1 MKKICLLFV
10 CLLAFTGAAYAENWK
25 YYYDDETGYSGEAS
39 ITFIGDDTD
48 GNLLD
53 STVDALQAWARGVG
67 YSVHNTRKLPKEIIW
82 LFSEALKEYYLAKN
96 EVYRIF
102 IDTTVPDSGRIEGFI
117 ICVKIEDDAGDKMLV
132 NSTYMSKRKD

>member
-10 CLLAFTGAAYAENWK
+10 CLLAFTSAAYTENWK

-39 ITFIGDDTD
+39 ITVIGDDTD

-53 STVDALQAWARGVG
+53 STVDMLQAGARGLG

-96 EVYRIF
+96 EVYSIL
-102 IDTTVPDSGRIEGFI
+102 IDTTAPDSGIREGFI
-117 ICVKIEDDAGDKMLV
+117 ICVKIEDDAGKKIIV
-132 NSTYMSKRKD
+132 NSTYMRKD

>member
-10 CLLAFTGAAYAENWK
+10 CLLAFTSTAYTENWK

-53 STVDALQAWARGVG
+53 STVDMLQAGARGLG
-67 YSVHNTRKLPKEIIW
+67 YSVHNTRKLSKEIIW
-82 LFSEALKEYYLAKN
+82 LFSEALKEYYLAQN
-96 EVYRIF
+96 EVYSIL
-102 IDTTVPDSGRIEGFI
+102 IDTTAPDSGVREGFI
-117 ICVKIEDDAGDKMLV
+117 ICVKIEDDAGKKIIV
-132 NSTYMSKRKD
+132 NSTYMRKD

>member
-10 CLLAFTGAAYAENWK
+10 WLLAFASAAYTKNWK

-53 STVDALQAWARGVG
+53 STVDMLQAGARGLG
-67 YSVHNTRKLPKEIIW
+67 YSVHNTRKLSKEIIW

-96 EVYRIF
+96 EVYSIL
-102 IDTTVPDSGRIEGFI
+102 IDTTAPDSDIREGFI
-117 ICVKIEDDAGDKMLV
+117 ICVKIEDDAGDKISV
-132 NSTYMSKRKD
+132 NSSYMRKD

>member
-10 CLLAFTGAAYAENWK
+10 CMLAFIGAVYAENWK

-53 STVDALQAWARGVG
+53 STVDMLQAGARGLG
-67 YSVHNTRKLPKEIIW
+67 YSVHNIQKLPKEIIW

-96 EVYRIF
+96 EVYSIL
-102 IDTTVPDSGRIEGFI
+102 IDTTAPDSDIREGFI
-117 ICVKIEDDAGDKMLV
+117 ICVKIEDDAGDKISV
-132 NSTYMSKRKD
+132 NSSYMRKD

>member
-10 CLLAFTGAAYAENWK
+10 RLLAFASAAYTKNWK

-53 STVDALQAWARGVG
+53 SGGYATSWSTRAR
-67 YSVHNTRKLPKEIIW
+67 I
-82 LFSEALKEYYLAKN
+82 
-96 EVYRIF
+96 
-102 IDTTVPDSGRIEGFI
+102 
-117 ICVKIEDDAGDKMLV
+117 
-132 NSTYMSKRKD
+132 

>member
-25 YYYDDETGYSGEAS
+25 YYYDDETGYSGKAS

-102 IDTTVPDSGRIEGFI
+102 INTTVPDSGITEGFI
-117 ICVKIEDDAGDKMLV
+117 ICVKIEDDAGDKLLV
-132 NSTYMSKRKD
+132 NSTYMRMD

>member
-10 CLLAFTGAAYAENWK
+10 WLLAFTGAAYTKNWK

-39 ITFIGDDTD
+39 ITVIGDDTD

-53 STVDALQAWARGVG
+53 STVDMLQAGARGLG

-96 EVYRIF
+96 EVYSIL
-102 IDTTVPDSGRIEGFI
+102 IDTTAPDSGIREGFI
-117 ICVKIEDDAGDKMLV
+117 ICVKIEDDAGKKIIV
-132 NSTYMSKRKD
+132 NSTYMRKD

>member
-10 CLLAFTGAAYAENWK
+10 CLLAFTSAAYTENWK

-53 STVDALQAWARGVG
+53 STVDMLQAGARGLG
-67 YSVHNTRKLPKEIIW
+67 YSVHNTRKLPREIIW

-96 EVYRIF
+96 EVYSIL
-102 IDTTVPDSGRIEGFI
+102 IDTTAPDSGIREGFI
-117 ICVKIEDDAGDKMLV
+117 ICVKIEDDAGDKISV
-132 NSTYMSKRKD
+132 NSSYMRKD

>member
-1 MKKICLLFV
+1 MKKIIACM
-10 CLLAFTGAAYAENWK
+10 CLLAFIGTAHAENWK

-53 STVDALQAWARGVG
+53 STVDMLQAGARGLG

-82 LFSEALKEYYLAKN
+82 LFSEALKEYYLAQN
-96 EVYRIF
+96 EVYSIL
-102 IDTTVPDSGRIEGFI
+102 IDTTAPDSGIREGFI
-117 ICVKIEDDAGDKMLV
+117 ICVKIEDDAGKKIIV
-132 NSTYMSKRKD
+132 NSTYMRKD

>member
-10 CLLAFTGAAYAENWK
+10 CLLAFIGTAHAKNWK

-53 STVDALQAWARGVG
+53 STADTLQAGARGLG

-96 EVYRIF
+96 EVYSIL
-102 IDTTVPDSGRIEGFI
+102 IDTTAPDSDIREGFI
-117 ICVKIEDDAGDKMLV
+117 ICVKIEDDAGDKISV
-132 NSTYMSKRKD
+132 NSSYMRKD